1 MSVNQATE
9 AAAAAATPPAPA
21 GNDAAAGG
29 KAGAKA
35 GKEDART
42 DMVGKALG
50 LLVLLGDEPRGASAA
65 ELSRRAELP
74 FSTTYR
80 LLGSLTRDGFVD
92 YEPDGRR
99 YHLGLRIFQLGQRVS
114 NHHGFAGT
122 ALPILRRVTEETGEA
137 TILSVRDGNHHLT
150 VNKVDGPQT
159 FRVTS
164 DPGHL
169 GALHTTSVGKA
180 LVAFADDAT
189 RSQLVE
195 ELELEPLTEFSIT
208 GPGGLP
214 GRDRAGAQ
222 ARLRPHG
229 RGKRAGHARCRR
241 PGLQL
246 PGPRLRLAG
255 HGGPGLPD
263 ECGGPRGPG
272 SAAPVGGGRAVRPAA
287 PAMIP
292 AAWPAEIVPDCS
304 LVEQQCNM

>member
-1 MSVNQATE
+1 MSVNQDTE
-9 AAAAAATPPAPA
+9 AAAAAGGAVKAPR
-21 GNDAAAGG
+21 AA
-29 KAGAKA
+29 
-35 GKEDART
+35 KEDSRT

-99 YHLGLRIFQLGQRVS
+99 YHLGLRVFQLGQRVS

-122 ALPILRRVTEETGEA
+122 ALPILRRVTEKTGEA

-180 LVAFADDAT
+180 LVAFAEDAE
-189 RSQLVE
+189 RARLVE

-208 GPGGLP
+208 
-214 GRDRAGAQ
+214 DREAFRSEIDGVRRRGYAVMDEENELGMRAVAVPVLNAQ
-222 ARLRPHG
+222 GYAFASLATAVPVFRLSLENLAALVPVLQEAAAELAARLPQR
-229 RGKRAGHARCRR
+229 
-241 PGLQL
+241 
-246 PGPRLRLAG
+246 
-255 HGGPGLPD
+255 
-263 ECGGPRGPG
+263 
-272 SAAPVGGGRAVRPAA
+272 
-287 PAMIP
+287 
-292 AAWPAEIVPDCS
+292 
-304 LVEQQCNM
+304 

>member
-1 MSVNQATE
+1 MSVNQDTELPE
-9 AAAAAATPPAPA
+9 AAAVAAAPA
-21 GNDAAAGG
+21 G
-29 KAGAKA
+29 KGAKA
-35 GKEDART
+35 GAAAGKEDSRT

-189 RSQLVE
+189 RSQLLE
-195 ELELEPLTEFSIT
+195 RLELEPLTEFSIT
-208 GPGGLP
+208 D
-214 GRDRAGAQ
+214 RDAFRAEIELVRKRGYAVMDEENELGMRAVAVPVFNSQ
-222 ARLRPHG
+222 GHAFAALATAVPVFRMSVEALVALVPLLQAAAAELSARLP
-229 RGKRAGHARCRR
+229 
-241 PGLQL
+241 Q
-246 PGPRLRLAG
+246 
-255 HGGPGLPD
+255 
-263 ECGGPRGPG
+263 
-272 SAAPVGGGRAVRPAA
+272 
-287 PAMIP
+287 
-292 AAWPAEIVPDCS
+292 
-304 LVEQQCNM
+304 

>member
-1 MSVNQATE
+1 MSVNQDTE
-9 AAAAAATPPAPA
+9 APEAAVAPPAPA
-21 GNDAAAGG
+21 R
-29 KAGAKA
+29 KGAKA
-35 GKEDART
+35 SRRDSKEDSRT

-189 RSQLVE
+189 RSRLVD

-208 GPGGLP
+208 
-214 GRDRAGAQ
+214 DREGFRAEIELVRQRGFALMDQENELGMRAVAVPVFNAQ
-222 ARLRPHG
+222 GTAFASLATAVPVFRMSVEALVAVVPLLQSAAAELAARLP
-229 RGKRAGHARCRR
+229 
-241 PGLQL
+241 
-246 PGPRLRLAG
+246 
-255 HGGPGLPD
+255 
-263 ECGGPRGPG
+263 
-272 SAAPVGGGRAVRPAA
+272 
-287 PAMIP
+287 
-292 AAWPAEIVPDCS
+292 
-304 LVEQQCNM
+304 QQ

>member
-1 MSVNQATE
+1 MSVNQDTE
-9 AAAAAATPPAPA
+9 AALAE
-21 GNDAAAGG
+21 GAAGAP
-29 KAGAKA
+29 KAPKA
-35 GKEDART
+35 PKAARVAKEDSRT

-65 ELSRRAELP
+65 ELSRRADLP

-99 YHLGLRIFQLGQRVS
+99 YHLGLRVFQLGQRVS
-114 NHHGFAGT
+114 NHHGFAGS
-122 ALPILRRVTEETGEA
+122 ALPILRRVTEKTGEA

-180 LVAFADDAT
+180 LVAFAEDAE
-189 RSQLVE
+189 RQRLVE

-208 GPGGLP
+208 D
-214 GRDRAGAQ
+214 RDAFRADIEQVRRRGYAVMDEENELGMRAVAVPVFNAQ
-222 ARLRPHG
+222 GYAFASLATAVPVFRLSLEDLVALVPVLQEAASELSARLPQR
-229 RGKRAGHARCRR
+229 
-241 PGLQL
+241 
-246 PGPRLRLAG
+246 
-255 HGGPGLPD
+255 
-263 ECGGPRGPG
+263 
-272 SAAPVGGGRAVRPAA
+272 
-287 PAMIP
+287 
-292 AAWPAEIVPDCS
+292 
-304 LVEQQCNM
+304 

>member
-1 MSVNQATE
+1 MSVNQTTDVPAASGYPAE
-9 AAAAAATPPAPA
+9 AASKP
-21 GNDAAAGG
+21 
-29 KAGAKA
+29 AKA
-35 GKEDART
+35 AREDSRT

-65 ELSRRAELP
+65 EISRRADLP

-99 YHLGLRIFQLGQRVS
+99 YHLGLRVFQLGQRVS

-137 TILSVRDGNHHLT
+137 TILSVRDGIHHLT

-189 RSQLVE
+189 RAQLVE
-195 ELELEPLTEFSIT
+195 ELPLEPLTALSIT
-208 GPGGLP
+208 
-214 GRDRAGAQ
+214 DREAFRAEIEQVRRQGFATMDEENELGMRAVAVPVFNAQ
-222 ARLRPHG
+222 GHAFASLATAVPVFRLSMEALVALVPLLQAAAAELSARLPQR
-229 RGKRAGHARCRR
+229 
-241 PGLQL
+241 
-246 PGPRLRLAG
+246 
-255 HGGPGLPD
+255 
-263 ECGGPRGPG
+263 
-272 SAAPVGGGRAVRPAA
+272 
-287 PAMIP
+287 
-292 AAWPAEIVPDCS
+292 
-304 LVEQQCNM
+304 

>member
-1 MSVNQATE
+1 MSVNQDTEVPE
-9 AAAAAATPPAPA
+9 AAVAPPVP
-21 GNDAAAGG
+21 DP
-29 KAGAKA
+29 KGAKA
-35 GKEDART
+35 SKRDSKEDSRT

-189 RSQLVE
+189 RSRLVD
-195 ELELEPLTEFSIT
+195 ELELQPLTEFSIT
-208 GPGGLP
+208 
-214 GRDRAGAQ
+214 DREAFRAEIELVRQRGFAVMDQENELGMRAVAVPVFNAQ
-222 ARLRPHG
+222 GTAFASLATAVPVFRMSIEALVALVPLLQSAAAELAARLP
-229 RGKRAGHARCRR
+229 
-241 PGLQL
+241 
-246 PGPRLRLAG
+246 
-255 HGGPGLPD
+255 
-263 ECGGPRGPG
+263 
-272 SAAPVGGGRAVRPAA
+272 
-287 PAMIP
+287 
-292 AAWPAEIVPDCS
+292 
-304 LVEQQCNM
+304 QQ

>member
-1 MSVNQATE
+1 MSVNQDTE
-9 AAAAAATPPAPA
+9 SPGAASMPAEPA
-21 GNDAAAGG
+21 STSSADSASPAAGG
-29 KAGAKA
+29 GAPAGAKA
-35 GKEDART
+35 TREDGRT

-92 YEPDGRR
+92 YEADGRR

-137 TILSVRDGNHHLT
+137 TILSVRDGHQHLT

-189 RSQLVE
+189 RRQLVE

-208 GPGGLP
+208 
-214 GRDRAGAQ
+214 DRAAFRTEIELVRKRGYALMDQ
-222 ARLRPHG
+222 ENELGMRAVAVPVFNSQGHAFASLATAVPVFRMSVEALVALVPLLQSAAAELSARLP
-229 RGKRAGHARCRR
+229 
-241 PGLQL
+241 
-246 PGPRLRLAG
+246 
-255 HGGPGLPD
+255 
-263 ECGGPRGPG
+263 
-272 SAAPVGGGRAVRPAA
+272 
-287 PAMIP
+287 
-292 AAWPAEIVPDCS
+292 
-304 LVEQQCNM
+304 QQ

>member
-1 MSVNQATE
+1 MSVNQDTEAAE
-9 AAAAAATPPAPA
+9 AAAALPAPA
-21 GNDAAAGG
+21 GNGAAAGG

-189 RSQLVE
+189 RGQLVD

-208 GPGGLP
+208 
-214 GRDRAGAQ
+214 DREAFRAEIELVRKRGYAVMDQ
-222 ARLRPHG
+222 ENELGMRAVAVPVFNSQGHAFASLATAVPVFRMSVEALVALVPLLQSAAAELSARLP
-229 RGKRAGHARCRR
+229 
-241 PGLQL
+241 
-246 PGPRLRLAG
+246 
-255 HGGPGLPD
+255 
-263 ECGGPRGPG
+263 
-272 SAAPVGGGRAVRPAA
+272 
-287 PAMIP
+287 
-292 AAWPAEIVPDCS
+292 
-304 LVEQQCNM
+304 QQ

>member
-1 MSVNQATE
+1 MSVNQDTAS
-9 AAAAAATPPAPA
+9 AQGVGHPA
-21 GNDAAAGG
+21 DAVPSR
-29 KAGAKA
+29 AKA
-35 GKEDART
+35 PREDSRT

-65 ELSRRAELP
+65 ELSRRAGLP

-99 YHLGLRIFQLGQRVS
+99 YRLGLRVFQLGQRVS

-122 ALPILRRVTEETGEA
+122 ALPVLRRVTEESGEA

-189 RSQLVE
+189 RTRLVE
-195 ELELEPLTEFSIT
+195 ELELEPLTELSLT
-208 GPGGLP
+208 
-214 GRDRAGAQ
+214 DRGAFR
-222 ARLRPHG
+222 AEIELIRR
-229 RGKRAGHARCRR
+229 RGYATMDEENELGMRAIAVPVFNSQGHAFAS
-241 PGLQL
+241 
-246 PGPRLRLAG
+246 LAT
-255 HGGPGLPD
+255 
-263 ECGGPRGPG
+263 
-272 SAAPVGGGRAVRPAA
+272 AAPVFRMSLEAMVALVPVLQEAA
-287 PAMIP
+287 
-292 AAWPAEIVPDCS
+292 AELSARLP
-304 LVEQQCNM
+304 QR

>member
-1 MSVNQATE
+1 MSVNQDTE
-9 AAAAAATPPAPA
+9 VALAEDAVAAAKAPRA
-21 GNDAAAGG
+21 P
-29 KAGAKA
+29 KAP
-35 GKEDART
+35 KEDSRT

-99 YHLGLRIFQLGQRVS
+99 YHLGLRVFQLGQRVS

-122 ALPILRRVTEETGEA
+122 ALPILRRVTEKTGEA
-137 TILSVRDGNHHLT
+137 TILSVRDGHHHLT

-180 LVAFADDAT
+180 LVAFAEDAE
-189 RSQLVE
+189 RQRLVE

-208 GPGGLP
+208 
-214 GRDRAGAQ
+214 DREAFRADIEQVRRRGYAVMDEENELGMRAVAVPVFNAQ
-222 ARLRPHG
+222 GYAFASLATAVPVFRLSLEDLVALVPVLQEAASELSARLPQR
-229 RGKRAGHARCRR
+229 
-241 PGLQL
+241 
-246 PGPRLRLAG
+246 
-255 HGGPGLPD
+255 
-263 ECGGPRGPG
+263 
-272 SAAPVGGGRAVRPAA
+272 
-287 PAMIP
+287 
-292 AAWPAEIVPDCS
+292 
-304 LVEQQCNM
+304 

>member
-1 MSVNQATE
+1 MSVNQDTE
-9 AAAAAATPPAPA
+9 PAAAEDAVAAAKAP
-21 GNDAAAGG
+21 
-29 KAGAKA
+29 KAPKA
-35 GKEDART
+35 PKEDSRT

-99 YHLGLRIFQLGQRVS
+99 YHLGLRVFQLGQRVS

-122 ALPILRRVTEETGEA
+122 ALPILRRVTEKTGEA
-137 TILSVRDGNHHLT
+137 TILSVRDGHHHLT

-180 LVAFADDAT
+180 LVAFAEDAE
-189 RSQLVE
+189 RQRLVE

-208 GPGGLP
+208 
-214 GRDRAGAQ
+214 DREAFRAEIEQVRRRGYAVMDEENELGMRAVAVPVFNAQ
-222 ARLRPHG
+222 GFAFASLATAVPVFRLSLENLVALVPALQEAASELSARLPQR
-229 RGKRAGHARCRR
+229 
-241 PGLQL
+241 
-246 PGPRLRLAG
+246 
-255 HGGPGLPD
+255 
-263 ECGGPRGPG
+263 
-272 SAAPVGGGRAVRPAA
+272 
-287 PAMIP
+287 
-292 AAWPAEIVPDCS
+292 
-304 LVEQQCNM
+304 

>member
-1 MSVNQATE
+1 MSVNQDTE
-9 AAAAAATPPAPA
+9 TPASAAGPGGAISQEPGAAGSASGGSAAASKP
-21 GNDAAAGG
+21 G
-29 KAGAKA
+29 KD
-35 GKEDART
+35 DART

-99 YHLGLRIFQLGQRVS
+99 YRLGLRVFQLGQRVS

-122 ALPILRRVTEETGEA
+122 ALPVLRRVTEETGEA

-180 LVAFADDAT
+180 LVAFADDTT
-189 RSQLVE
+189 RTRLLD
-195 ELELEPLTEFSIT
+195 ELELEPLTAFSIT
-208 GPGGLP
+208 D
-214 GRDRAGAQ
+214 RDAFRAEIELVRRRGYATMDEENELGMRAVAVPVFNAQ
-222 ARLRPHG
+222 GHAFASLATAVPVFRMSMEALVALVPLLQSAAAELSARLP
-229 RGKRAGHARCRR
+229 
-241 PGLQL
+241 
-246 PGPRLRLAG
+246 
-255 HGGPGLPD
+255 
-263 ECGGPRGPG
+263 
-272 SAAPVGGGRAVRPAA
+272 
-287 PAMIP
+287 
-292 AAWPAEIVPDCS
+292 
-304 LVEQQCNM
+304 QQ

>member
-1 MSVNQATE
+1 MSVNQDTDV
-9 AAAAAATPPAPA
+9 AADAATPPAR
-21 GNDAAAGG
+21 AA
-29 KAGAKA
+29 KGAKA
-35 GKEDART
+35 PSKGDSREDSRT

-137 TILSVRDGNHHLT
+137 TILSVRDGHHHLT

-195 ELELEPLTEFSIT
+195 GLELEPLTEFSIT
-208 GPGGLP
+208 
-214 GRDRAGAQ
+214 DREAFRAEIDLVRTRGYAVMDQ
-222 ARLRPHG
+222 ENELGMRAVAVPVFNSQGHAFASLATAVPVFRMSVEALVALVPLLQSAAAELSARLP
-229 RGKRAGHARCRR
+229 
-241 PGLQL
+241 
-246 PGPRLRLAG
+246 
-255 HGGPGLPD
+255 
-263 ECGGPRGPG
+263 
-272 SAAPVGGGRAVRPAA
+272 
-287 PAMIP
+287 
-292 AAWPAEIVPDCS
+292 
-304 LVEQQCNM
+304 QQ

>member
-1 MSVNQATE
+1 MSVNQDTEVPE
-9 AAAAAATPPAPA
+9 AAAAPPATA
-21 GNDAAAGG
+21 L
-29 KAGAKA
+29 KGAKA
-35 GKEDART
+35 SKRDSKEDART

-189 RSQLVE
+189 RSRLVD

-208 GPGGLP
+208 
-214 GRDRAGAQ
+214 DREAFRAEIELVRQRGFAVMDQENELGMRAVAVPVFNAQ
-222 ARLRPHG
+222 GTAFASLATAVPVFRMSVEALVALVPLLQSAAAELAARLP
-229 RGKRAGHARCRR
+229 
-241 PGLQL
+241 
-246 PGPRLRLAG
+246 
-255 HGGPGLPD
+255 
-263 ECGGPRGPG
+263 
-272 SAAPVGGGRAVRPAA
+272 
-287 PAMIP
+287 
-292 AAWPAEIVPDCS
+292 
-304 LVEQQCNM
+304 QQ